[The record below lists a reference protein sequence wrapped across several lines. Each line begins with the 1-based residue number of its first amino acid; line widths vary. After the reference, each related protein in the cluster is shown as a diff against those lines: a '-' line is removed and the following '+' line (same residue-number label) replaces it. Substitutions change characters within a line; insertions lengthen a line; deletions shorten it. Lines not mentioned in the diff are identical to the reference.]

1 MIFMAKYD
9 ANCIFCQIAQ
19 DKIKAYKIYEDDQ
32 VLAFLDT
39 NPKTMGHALVIPK
52 VHHDNFLTTPKDIM
66 HKVYDVAQKIG
77 QADMNGLGA
86 VGINILT
93 NCYEPAGQSVMH
105 FHVHVIP
112 RYLTGERYQIDM
124 KESLDDKNLP
134 AIVKVIKDNL

>member
-1 MIFMAKYD
+1 MAEYD
-9 ANCIFCQIAQ
+9 TNCIFCQIAQ
-19 DKIKAYKIYEDDQ
+19 GKINAYKIYEDNQ

-39 NPKTMGHALVIPK
+39 NPKSMGHALVIPK
-52 VHHDNFLTTPKDIM
+52 AHHNNFLTTPKETM

-124 KESLDDKNLP
+124 KECLDDKNLP
-134 AIVKVIKDNL
+134 AIIKVIKDNL